1 MRRKVNTLTYLVVAL
16 IAINGYLIYRA
27 EFPSSE
33 TLKAVEAKADEMLEQ
48 ARENSKKVDSLLL
61 VAKASEDTIK
71 IIERKR
77 TINNN
82 AYVQNV
88 TRILANDSSAQFREY
103 NSNVTKFDSLFFS
116 GFIFNRLSR

>member
-27 EFPSSE
+27 EFPNSE
-33 TLKAVEAKADEMLEQ
+33 TLKAVEAKADEMLEE

-82 AYVQNV
+82 TYVQNV
-88 TRILANDSSAQFREY
+88 TRILTNDSSAQFREY
-103 NSNVTKFDSLFFS
+103 KGNVARFDSLFLS
-116 GFIFNRLSR
+116 GFYFRRLGN